1 MKVEE
6 GKILTI
12 GSVGKVKITKMVN
25 EGDPEDKLFLRLVC
39 QILEPVFHKWVVWRA
54 IGKRVDEDIQV
65 NSFYD
70 GAYFH
75 TEKEAK
81 EFLGEEK
88 HGN

>member
-1 MKVEE
+1 MKVSE
-6 GKILTI
+6 GRILSI

-25 EGDPEDKLFLRLVC
+25 EGNPGDKLFLRLVC

-54 IGKRVDEDIQV
+54 IGKRVNNDIQV
-65 NSFYD
+65 DSFYD

-81 EFLGEEK
+81 EFLEERK
-88 HGN
+88 VW

>member
-1 MKVEE
+1 MKVDE
-6 GKILTI
+6 GKILSI

-25 EGDPEDKLFLRLVC
+25 EWSSDDEFFLRLVC

-54 IGKRVDEDIQV
+54 VGKRVNNSIQV
-65 NSFYD
+65 DSFYD

-81 EFLGEEK
+81 EFLEGRK
-88 HGN
+88 AW